1 MVDYAPLHSW
11 LIILLS
17 AISMGFGDD
26 KFETLLEIKGC
37 TKVRCG
43 NIKEENGKQGGAQRL
58 PFRGALVSKM
68 YFIYRKHC
76 RLAAIRMKEKK
87 GTCKGWVALDNH
99 TA

>member
-26 KFETLLEIKGC
+26 KFETLIQIKGC

-43 NIKEENGKQGGAQRL
+43 NIKEENGKKEAAQRW
-58 PFRGALVSKM
+58 PFRGALASEM
-68 YFIYRKHC
+68 DFIYRKRC

-87 GTCKGWVALDNH
+87 HARVG
-99 TA
+99 